1 MAITPGNNIEKLI
14 DVFAQQIQDL
24 ETVYFEL
31 LLNRLLDTAVGAQ
44 LDVIGRIVGLAR
56 SAFTDDEY
64 RDRLRG
70 QILLNLASGEL
81 PKILEM
87 VEIIVGDAVPL
98 NFVEEFPAA
107 FEIRSSTVP
116 LPAGQGVTVAALVKD
131 AKGGGIKGLFRFF
144 ETSPVFR
151 FDGAD
156 GTKFDGGSFFATS
169 L

>member
-1 MAITPGNNIEKLI
+1 MAIAPGNNIEKLI

-24 ETVYFEL
+24 EAVFFEL
-31 LLNRLLDTAVGAQ
+31 LLNRLLDAAVGVQ

-70 QILLNLASGEL
+70 QIILNLSSGEL
-81 PKILEM
+81 PQILAM
-87 VEIIVGDAVPL
+87 VEIIVGDSVPL
-98 NFVEEFPAA
+98 TFVEEFPAA
-107 FEIRSSTVP
+107 FEIESNEVP
-116 LPAGQGVTVAALVKD
+116 LPAGQGVIVAALVKS
-131 AKGGGIKGLFRFF
+131 AKGGGIKGLFQFF
-144 ETSPVFR
+144 ETVPLFK

-156 GTKFDGGSFFATS
+156 GTNFDGGSFFGTS